1 MSLWQSSSHSY
12 PRFSILG
19 KYKRLSKKKL
29 KAGDIKRRLTGD
41 GEISPFASIKLVPAR
56 EEKKT
61 ERKKAPAKI
70 EPKKPS
76 EIVQG
81 YNPSSSF
88 ADILYAYEHTGNP
101 YAMPSASRSSEIARK
116 HTDFGSILD
125 KWEGRGKAKTAKKPT
140 ETKKSS
146 YKPTKSFGDI
156 LSSYEGRPSEKP
168 MNEKDDEIVEDIT
181 DESPLFRKETDD
193 EKKSKEASWSIFG
206 GRNEDFV
213 RKEEPE
219 VSEKREDEKPKRA
232 SMPYKATRD
241 FGEILSSFE
250 EQRKPEKKQETTR
263 KTESHPVKEESVLSD
278 NLFCKER
285 EDERRSPDAVWSVFG
300 NNRAPER
307 RKSENVD
314 AEEKEETPSLSVYQQ
329 RESFSS
335 TLSQYEK
342 RAPEKTFDEIMKEK
356 EEKREKPQLTISKLR
371 TMMPQSTLDLHGY
384 TLEEAEKAVKAFLD
398 ECVENK
404 LRKISIIT
412 GKGLHSE
419 DGKGVLRDAVSA
431 MLDSS
436 DAVREKNSAPLSA
449 GGSGALWIILKETQR
464 SL

>member
-1 MSLWQSSSHSY
+1 MSLWLSSNHSY
-12 PRFSILG
+12 PRFSISG

-29 KAGDIKRRLTGD
+29 KAGDIKRRLTDD
-41 GEISPFASIKLVPAR
+41 GEISPFASIKLVPAK

-61 ERKKAPAKI
+61 ERKKAPIKI

-101 YAMPSASRSSEIARK
+101 YAMPSASRSSEIAKK

-125 KWEGRGKAKTAKKPT
+125 KWEGRGKSKTVKKPT
-140 ETKKSS
+140 ETKKRT

-156 LSSYEGRPSEKP
+156 LSSYEGRPSVKP

-181 DESPLFRKETDD
+181 DESPLFRKETED

-206 GRNEDFV
+206 GMNEDFV
-213 RKEEPE
+213 REEEPE
-219 VSEKREDEKPKRA
+219 VSEKREAEKPKRA

-250 EQRKPEKKQETTR
+250 DQRKPEKKQEAAR
-263 KTESHPVKEESVLSD
+263 KTESHPVKEEAVLSD
-278 NLFCKER
+278 NLFRKER

-300 NNRAPER
+300 NNTVPER
-307 RKSENVD
+307 RKRED
-314 AEEKEETPSLSVYQQ
+314 AATEEKEENPSLSVYQQ

-335 TLSQYEK
+335 ILSQYEK

-356 EEKREKPQLTISKLR
+356 EEKKEKPQLTISKLR
-371 TMMPQSTLDLHGY
+371 TMMPQATLDLHGY
-384 TLEEAEKAVKAFLD
+384 TLEEAEK
-398 ECVENK
+398 
-404 LRKISIIT
+404 
-412 GKGLHSE
+412 
-419 DGKGVLRDAVSA
+419 
-431 MLDSS
+431 
-436 DAVREKNSAPLSA
+436 P
-449 GGSGALWIILKETQR
+449 
-464 SL
+464 

>member
-1 MSLWQSSSHSY
+1 MSLWLSSNHSY
-12 PRFSILG
+12 PRFSISG

-29 KAGDIKRRLTGD
+29 KAGDIKRRLTDD
-41 GEISPFASIKLVPAR
+41 GEISPFASIKLVPAK

-101 YAMPSASRSSEIARK
+101 YAMPSASRSSEIAKK

-125 KWEGRGKAKTAKKPT
+125 KWEGRGKSKTVKKPT
-140 ETKKSS
+140 ETKKST

-156 LSSYEGRPSEKP
+156 LSSYEGRPSVKP

-181 DESPLFRKETDD
+181 DESPLFRKETED

-206 GRNEDFV
+206 GMNEDFI
-213 RKEEPE
+213 REEEPE
-219 VSEKREDEKPKRA
+219 VSEKREAEKPKRA

-250 EQRKPEKKQETTR
+250 DQRKPEKKQEAAR
-263 KTESHPVKEESVLSD
+263 KTESHPVREEAVLSD
-278 NLFCKER
+278 NLFRKER

-300 NNRAPER
+300 NNTVPER
-307 RKSENVD
+307 RKRED
-314 AEEKEETPSLSVYQQ
+314 AATEEKEENPSLSVYQQ

-335 TLSQYEK
+335 ILSQYEK

-356 EEKREKPQLTISKLR
+356 EEKKEKPQLTISKLR
-371 TMMPQSTLDLHGY
+371 TMMPQATLDLHGY